1 MCVCV
6 YTYVSIYTYKTESLC
21 CAPEANAVLE
31 IKYTSIGIN
40 KRFTKRK
47 RKWCPWTIS
56 TQVPR
61 DGARPPVGGA
71 CSHLGGALIPRIFAL
86 GPGALGATGQTRSP
100 GTQERGGRRQDSG
113 RAALGRWRRAGRR
126 CRGPAEQGDPGE
138 EKELAAGRGLF
149 PAEGGGGQGV
159 QSRRE
164 ARRLELRARGG
175 GARGRGRL

>member
-1 MCVCV
+1 M
-6 YTYVSIYTYKTESLC
+6 
-21 CAPEANAVLE
+21 
-31 IKYTSIGIN
+31 
-40 KRFTKRK
+40 
-47 RKWCPWTIS
+47 
-56 TQVPR
+56 VPLDHQHPSAR

-164 ARRLELRARGG
+164 ARRLELRERGG